1 MLRQLDITSD
11 GYLSLMKDDGDT
23 KDDVKV
29 PENDIGKKISEAF
42 EGDKTVSKYQLLK
55 LSARS
60 HQLIL
65 SDVIILTAMGEE
77 AAIDCKTVND

>member
-1 MLRQLDITSD
+1 
-11 GYLSLMKDDGDT
+11 MKDDGDT

-29 PENDIGKKISEAF
+29 PDNEIGKKISEAF
-42 EGDKTVSKYQLLK
+42 EGDKTVSKYQRLGH
-55 LSARS
+55 SIQWR
-60 HQLIL
+60 QLTL